1 MFDFEGGP
9 CYNLGGTIK
18 HQRTTWKIQEI
29 IVEEKKYEGLTSI
42 ILKVDF

>member
-18 HQRTTWKIQEI
+18 HQKPTWKIKEI
-29 IVEEKKYEGLTSI
+29 IVEEKKIRRINFHYFKS
-42 ILKVDF
+42 